1 MSRADSARNADP
13 AELDKFS
20 ALAAHWWD
28 SSGPMAPLHAINP
41 LRLSFI
47 ERFDELAG
55 LRVLDVGCGGG
66 ILTEGLARAGARASG
81 VDLAE
86 DALEAGRVHARS
98 AGLQIDYRCC
108 AIEDLAASQ
117 AGEFDLLTCME
128 MLEHVPDPAAVVQAC
143 ARLLKPGGA
152 LYLSTL
158 NRNPK
163 SFLMAIVG
171 AEHLLRI
178 VPRGTHDYARFI
190 RPSELAGWCRQ
201 AGLVVDAQQGLHYNP
216 LTRTY
221 SLQRNVDVNYLMRCH
236 RP

>member
-1 MSRADSARNADP
+1 MNATERPRNADP
-13 AELDKFS
+13 DELEKFS

-28 SSGPMAPLHAINP
+28 STGPMAPLHAINP

-47 ERFDELAG
+47 ERFDDLAD

-66 ILTEGLARAGARASG
+66 ILTEGLARAGARACG

-86 DALEAGRVHARS
+86 DALAAARQHAS
-98 AGLQIDYRCC
+98 SQGLPIDYRHC
-108 AIEDLAASQ
+108 AIEELAALEP
-117 AGEFDLLTCME
+117 AGFDLVTCME

-143 ARLLKPGGA
+143 AQLLKPGGA

-171 AEHLLRI
+171 AEHLLQI

-190 RPSELAGWCRQ
+190 KPSELAGWCRQ
-201 AGLVVDAQQGLHYNP
+201 AGLEVDAQQGLHYNP

-221 SLQRNVDVNYLMRCH
+221 SLGRDVDVNYLMRCH